1 MFGWY
6 KYRNKVRRENLLYKR
21 NRIFRQ
27 NFLKYKKYYNDL
39 SEERRI
45 IELDLIEHYEKNFT
59 LFYQI
64 LFMIIGAFITLFIP
78 FQINTLISGNNADLY
93 GWIIVIMASVAL
105 FSTFFLFIILL
116 FLSAHYK
123 YYLSV
128 YALFLIIW
136 LIILFST
143 MFEQFIMF
151 HLILSIITFITL
163 MGLAWWYL
171 GFEKKVLLARKLA
184 INLGHTSCM

>member
-6 KYRNKVRRENLLYKR
+6 KYINKIRRANLLYKR

-27 NFLKYKKYYNDL
+27 NFLKYKKYYKDL

-78 FQINTLISGNNADLY
+78 FQINTLISGNNAELY

-136 LIILFST
+136 LIILFSP
-143 MFEQFIMF
+143 MFDQFIMF

-171 GFEKKVLLARKLA
+171 GFEKEVLLARKLA
-184 INLGHTSCM
+184 INLGHTSCI

>member
-6 KYRNKVRRENLLYKR
+6 KYINKVRRANLLYKR

-27 NFLKYKKYYNDL
+27 NFLKYKKYYKDL
-39 SEERRI
+39 SEKRRI

-78 FQINTLISGNNADLY
+78 FQINTLISGNNAELY

-136 LIILFST
+136 LIILFSP
-143 MFEQFIMF
+143 MFDQFIMF

-163 MGLAWWYL
+163 MGLAGWYL
-171 GFEKKVLLARKLA
+171 GFEKKYY
-184 INLGHTSCM
+184 

>member
-6 KYRNKVRRENLLYKR
+6 KYRNKVIRANLLYKR

-27 NFLKYKKYYNDL
+27 NFLKYKKYYKDL
-39 SEERRI
+39 SEEIRI

-78 FQINTLISGNNADLY
+78 FQINTLISGNNAELY
-93 GWIIVIMASVAL
+93 GWIIVIMVSVAL

-136 LIILFST
+136 LIILFSP
-143 MFEQFIMF
+143 MFDQFIMF

-171 GFEKKVLLARKLA
+171 GFEKEVLLARKLA
-184 INLGHTSCM
+184 INLGHTSCI

>member
-6 KYRNKVRRENLLYKR
+6 KYINKVRRANLLYKR

-27 NFLKYKKYYNDL
+27 NFLKYKKYYKDL
-39 SEERRI
+39 SEKRRI

-78 FQINTLISGNNADLY
+78 FQINTLISGNNAELY

-136 LIILFST
+136 LIILFSP
-143 MFEQFIMF
+143 MFDQFIMF

-171 GFEKKVLLARKLA
+171 GFEKEVLLARKLA
-184 INLGHTSCM
+184 INLGHTSCI

>member
-6 KYRNKVRRENLLYKR
+6 KYINKVRRANLLYKR
-21 NRIFRQ
+21 NRIFRL
-27 NFLKYKKYYNDL
+27 NFLKYKKYYKDL

-78 FQINTLISGNNADLY
+78 FQINTLISGNNAELY

-136 LIILFST
+136 LIILFSP
-143 MFEQFIMF
+143 MFDQFIMF

-163 MGLAWWYL
+163 LGLAWWYL
-171 GFEKKVLLARKLA
+171 GFEKEVLLARKLA
-184 INLGHTSCM
+184 INLGHTSRI

>member
-6 KYRNKVRRENLLYKR
+6 KYRNKVRRANLLYKR

-27 NFLKYKKYYNDL
+27 NFLKYKKYYKDL
-39 SEERRI
+39 SEEIRI

-78 FQINTLISGNNADLY
+78 FQINTLISGNNAELY

-136 LIILFST
+136 LIILFSP
-143 MFEQFIMF
+143 MFDQFIMF

-171 GFEKKVLLARKLA
+171 GFEKEVLLARKLA
-184 INLGHTSCM
+184 INLGHTSCI

>member
-6 KYRNKVRRENLLYKR
+6 KYINKVRRANLLYKR

-27 NFLKYKKYYNDL
+27 NFLKYKKYYKDL

-78 FQINTLISGNNADLY
+78 FQINTLISGNNAELY

-136 LIILFST
+136 LIILFSP
-143 MFEQFIMF
+143 MFDQFIMF

-171 GFEKKVLLARKLA
+171 GFEKDALLARKLA
-184 INLGHTSCM
+184 INLCHTSCI

>member
-6 KYRNKVRRENLLYKR
+6 KYINKVRRANLLYKR

-27 NFLKYKKYYNDL
+27 NFLKYKKYYKDL

-78 FQINTLISGNNADLY
+78 FQINTLISGNNAELY

-136 LIILFST
+136 LIILFSP
-143 MFEQFIMF
+143 MFDQFIMF
-151 HLILSIITFITL
+151 HLILSIITFIIL

-171 GFEKKVLLARKLA
+171 GFEKEVLLARKLA
-184 INLGHTSCM
+184 INLGHTSCI

>member
-6 KYRNKVRRENLLYKR
+6 KYRNKVRCANLLYKR

-27 NFLKYKKYYNDL
+27 NFLKYKKYYKDL

-93 GWIIVIMASVAL
+93 GWIIVIMTSVAL

-136 LIILFST
+136 LIILFSP

-171 GFEKKVLLARKLA
+171 GFEKEVLLARKLA
-184 INLGHTSCM
+184 INLGYTSCM

>member
-6 KYRNKVRRENLLYKR
+6 KYINKVRRANLLYKR

-27 NFLKYKKYYNDL
+27 NFLKYKKYYKDL

-78 FQINTLISGNNADLY
+78 FQINTLISGNNAELY

-136 LIILFST
+136 LIILFSP
-143 MFEQFIMF
+143 MFDQFIMF

-171 GFEKKVLLARKLA
+171 GFEKEVLLARKLA
-184 INLGHTSCM
+184 INLGHTSCI

>member
-6 KYRNKVRRENLLYKR
+6 KYINKVRRANLLYKR

-27 NFLKYKKYYNDL
+27 NFLKYKKYYKDL
-39 SEERRI
+39 SEKRCI

-78 FQINTLISGNNADLY
+78 FQINTLISGNNAELY

-136 LIILFST
+136 LIILFSP
-143 MFEQFIMF
+143 MFDQFIMF

-171 GFEKKVLLARKLA
+171 GFEKEVLLARKLA
-184 INLGHTSCM
+184 INLGHTSCI

>member
-6 KYRNKVRRENLLYKR
+6 KYINKVRRANLLYKR

-27 NFLKYKKYYNDL
+27 NFLKYKKYYKDL

-78 FQINTLISGNNADLY
+78 FQINTLISGNNAELY

-105 FSTFFLFIILL
+105 FSTFFLFIVLL

-136 LIILFST
+136 LIILFSP
-143 MFEQFIMF
+143 MFDQFIIF

-171 GFEKKVLLARKLA
+171 GFEKEVLLARKLA
-184 INLGHTSCM
+184 INLGHTSCI

>member
-6 KYRNKVRRENLLYKR
+6 KYINKVRRANLLYKR

-27 NFLKYKKYYNDL
+27 NFLKYKKYYKDL

-78 FQINTLISGNNADLY
+78 FQINTLISGNNAELY

-136 LIILFST
+136 LIMLFSP
-143 MFEQFIMF
+143 MFDQFIMF

-163 MGLAWWYL
+163 LGLAWWYL
-171 GFEKKVLLARKLA
+171 GFEKEVLLARKLA
-184 INLGHTSCM
+184 INLGHTSRI

>member
-1 MFGWY
+1 MFDWY
-6 KYRNKVRRENLLYKR
+6 KYRNKIRRANLLYKR

-27 NFLKYKKYYNDL
+27 NFLKYKKYYKDL

-93 GWIIVIMASVAL
+93 GGIIVIMASVAL

-128 YALFLIIW
+128 YALFLIVW
-136 LIILFST
+136 LFVLFSP

-171 GFEKKVLLARKLA
+171 GFEKEMLLARKLA

>member
-1 MFGWY
+1 MFSWY
-6 KYRNKVRRENLLYKR
+6 KYRNKVRRANLLYKR

-27 NFLKYKKYYNDL
+27 NFLKYKKYYKDL
-39 SEERRI
+39 SKEKCI
-45 IELDLIEHYEKNFT
+45 IELDLIEHNEKNFT

-78 FQINTLISGNNADLY
+78 FQINTLISGNNADIY
-93 GWIIVIMASVAL
+93 GWIIVIMVSIAL
-105 FSTFFLFIILL
+105 FSTFFLFIVLL

-128 YALFLIIW
+128 YTLFLIVW
-136 LIILFST
+136 LFILFSP
-143 MFEQFIMF
+143 MFEQFIIF

-171 GFEKKVLLARKLA
+171 GFEKEELLARKLA

>member
-6 KYRNKVRRENLLYKR
+6 KYINKVRRANLLYKR

-27 NFLKYKKYYNDL
+27 NFLKYKKYYKDL

-78 FQINTLISGNNADLY
+78 FQINTLISGNNAELY

-136 LIILFST
+136 LIILFSP
-143 MFEQFIMF
+143 MFDQFIMF

-171 GFEKKVLLARKLA
+171 GFEKEALLARKLA
-184 INLGHTSCM
+184 INLGHTSCI

>member
-6 KYRNKVRRENLLYKR
+6 KYRNKVRRANLLYKR

-45 IELDLIEHYEKNFT
+45 IELDLIEHYEKNFI

-78 FQINTLISGNNADLY
+78 FQINTLISGNNSDLY

-136 LIILFST
+136 LIILFSP

-171 GFEKKVLLARKLA
+171 GFEKEVLLARKLA
-184 INLGHTSCM
+184 VNLGHTSCM

>member
-6 KYRNKVRRENLLYKR
+6 KYINKVRRANLLYKR
-21 NRIFRQ
+21 NRVFRQ
-27 NFLKYKKYYNDL
+27 NFLKYKKYYKDL
-39 SEERRI
+39 SEKRRI

-78 FQINTLISGNNADLY
+78 FQINTLISGNNAELY

-136 LIILFST
+136 LIILFSP
-143 MFEQFIMF
+143 MFDQFIMF

-171 GFEKKVLLARKLA
+171 GFEKEVLLARKLA
-184 INLGHTSCM
+184 INLGHTSCI

>member
-6 KYRNKVRRENLLYKR
+6 KYINKVRRANLLYKR
-21 NRIFRQ
+21 NRIFRL
-27 NFLKYKKYYNDL
+27 NFLKYKKYYKDL

-78 FQINTLISGNNADLY
+78 FQINTLISGNNAELY

-136 LIILFST
+136 LIILFSP
-143 MFEQFIMF
+143 MFDQFIMF

-171 GFEKKVLLARKLA
+171 GFEKEVLLARKLA
-184 INLGHTSCM
+184 INLGHTSCI

>member
-6 KYRNKVRRENLLYKR
+6 KYINKVRRANLLYKR

-27 NFLKYKKYYNDL
+27 NFLKYKKYYKDL

-78 FQINTLISGNNADLY
+78 FQINTLISGNNAELY

-136 LIILFST
+136 LIILFSPI
-143 MFEQFIMF
+143 FDQFIMF

-163 MGLAWWYL
+163 LGLAWWYL
-171 GFEKKVLLARKLA
+171 GFEKEVLLARKLA
-184 INLGHTSCM
+184 INLGHTSRI

>member
-6 KYRNKVRRENLLYKR
+6 KYRNKVRRAKLLYKR

-27 NFLKYKKYYNDL
+27 NFLKYKKYYKDL

-78 FQINTLISGNNADLY
+78 FQINTLISGNNTELY

-128 YALFLIIW
+128 YVLFLIIW
-136 LIILFST
+136 LIILFSP

-151 HLILSIITFITL
+151 HLIFSIITFITL

-171 GFEKKVLLARKLA
+171 GFEKEVLLARKLA

>member
-1 MFGWY
+1 MFDWY
-6 KYRNKVRRENLLYKR
+6 KYRNKIRRANLLYKR

-27 NFLKYKKYYNDL
+27 NFLKYKKYYKDL
-39 SEERRI
+39 SEERCI
-45 IELDLIEHYEKNFT
+45 IELDLIEHYKKNFT

-128 YALFLIIW
+128 YALFLIVW
-136 LIILFST
+136 LFVLFSP

-171 GFEKKVLLARKLA
+171 GFEKEVLLARKLA

>member
-6 KYRNKVRRENLLYKR
+6 KYRNKVRRANLLYKR

-27 NFLKYKKYYNDL
+27 NFLKYKKYYKDL
-39 SEERRI
+39 SEESRI

-78 FQINTLISGNNADLY
+78 FQINTLISGNNAELY

-105 FSTFFLFIILL
+105 FSTFFLFIALL

-128 YALFLIIW
+128 YVSFLIVW
-136 LIILFST
+136 LLILFSP
-143 MFEQFIMF
+143 MFDQYIMF
-151 HLILSIITFITL
+151 HLVLSINTFITL
-163 MGLAWWYL
+163 LGLAWWYL
-171 GFEKKVLLARKLA
+171 GFEKEVLLARKLA
-184 INLGHTSCM
+184 INLGHTSRI

>member
-6 KYRNKVRRENLLYKR
+6 KYINKVRRANLLYKR
-21 NRIFRQ
+21 NRIFRL
-27 NFLKYKKYYNDL
+27 NFLKYKKYYKDL
-39 SEERRI
+39 SEKRRI
-45 IELDLIEHYEKNFT
+45 IELDLIEHYEKIFT

-78 FQINTLISGNNADLY
+78 FQINTLISGNNAELY

-136 LIILFST
+136 LIILFSP
-143 MFEQFIMF
+143 MFDQFIMF

-171 GFEKKVLLARKLA
+171 GFEKEVLLARKLA
-184 INLGHTSCM
+184 INLGHTSCI

>member
-6 KYRNKVRRENLLYKR
+6 KYRNKVRRANLLYKR

-27 NFLKYKKYYNDL
+27 NFLKYKKYYKDL

-64 LFMIIGAFITLFIP
+64 LFMIIGSFITLFIP
-78 FQINTLISGNNADLY
+78 FQINTLISGNNAELY

-136 LIILFST
+136 LIILFSP
-143 MFEQFIMF
+143 MFDQFIMF

-171 GFEKKVLLARKLA
+171 GFEKEVLLARKLV
-184 INLGHTSCM
+184 INLGHTSCI

>member
-6 KYRNKVRRENLLYKR
+6 KYINKIRRANLLYKR

-27 NFLKYKKYYNDL
+27 NFLKYKKYYKDL

-78 FQINTLISGNNADLY
+78 FQINTLISGNNAELY

-143 MFEQFIMF
+143 MFDQFIMF

-171 GFEKKVLLARKLA
+171 GFEKEVLLARKLA
-184 INLGHTSCM
+184 INLGHTSCI

>member
-6 KYRNKVRRENLLYKR
+6 KYINKVRRANLLYKR
-21 NRIFRQ
+21 NRIFRL
-27 NFLKYKKYYNDL
+27 NFLKYKKYYKDL
-39 SEERRI
+39 SEKRRI

-78 FQINTLISGNNADLY
+78 FQINTLISGNNAELY

-136 LIILFST
+136 LIILFSP
-143 MFEQFIMF
+143 MFDQFIMF

-171 GFEKKVLLARKLA
+171 GFEKEVLLARKLA
-184 INLGHTSCM
+184 INLGHTSCI

>member
-6 KYRNKVRRENLLYKR
+6 KYINKVRRANLLYKR

-27 NFLKYKKYYNDL
+27 NFLKYKKYYKDL
-39 SEERRI
+39 SEKRRI

-78 FQINTLISGNNADLY
+78 FQINTLISGNNAELY

-136 LIILFST
+136 LIILFSP
-143 MFEQFIMF
+143 MFDQFIMF

-163 MGLAWWYL
+163 MGLAGWYL
-171 GFEKKVLLARKLA
+171 GFEKEVLLARKLA
-184 INLGHTSCM
+184 INLGHTSCI

>member
-1 MFGWY
+1 MFCWY
-6 KYRNKVRRENLLYKR
+6 KYINKVRRANLLYKR

-27 NFLKYKKYYNDL
+27 NFLKYKKYYKDL
-39 SEERRI
+39 SEKRRI

-78 FQINTLISGNNADLY
+78 FQINTLISGNNAELY

-136 LIILFST
+136 LIILFSP
-143 MFEQFIMF
+143 MFDQFIMF

-171 GFEKKVLLARKLA
+171 GFEKEVLLARKLA
-184 INLGHTSCM
+184 INLGHTSCI

>member
-6 KYRNKVRRENLLYKR
+6 KYINKVRRANLLYKR
-21 NRIFRQ
+21 NRIFRL
-27 NFLKYKKYYNDL
+27 NFLKYKKYYKDL

-78 FQINTLISGNNADLY
+78 FQINTLISGNNAELY

-105 FSTFFLFIILL
+105 FSTFFLFIFLL

-136 LIILFST
+136 LIILFSP
-143 MFEQFIMF
+143 MFDQFIMF

-171 GFEKKVLLARKLA
+171 GFEKEVLLARKLA
-184 INLGHTSCM
+184 INLGHTSCI

>member
-6 KYRNKVRRENLLYKR
+6 KYINKVRRANLLYKR

-27 NFLKYKKYYNDL
+27 NFLKYKKYYKDL

-78 FQINTLISGNNADLY
+78 FQINTLISGNNAELY

-136 LIILFST
+136 LIILFSP
-143 MFEQFIMF
+143 MFDQFIMF

-163 MGLAWWYL
+163 LGLAWWYL
-171 GFEKKVLLARKLA
+171 GFEKEVLLARKLA
-184 INLGHTSCM
+184 INLGHTSRV

>member
-6 KYRNKVRRENLLYKR
+6 KYINKVRRANLLYKR

-27 NFLKYKKYYNDL
+27 NFLKYKKYYKDL

-78 FQINTLISGNNADLY
+78 FQINTLISGNNAELY

-136 LIILFST
+136 LIILFSP
-143 MFEQFIMF
+143 MFDQFIMF

-171 GFEKKVLLARKLA
+171 GFEKKALLARKLA
-184 INLGHTSCM
+184 INLGHTSCI

>member
-6 KYRNKVRRENLLYKR
+6 KYINKVRRANLLYKR

-27 NFLKYKKYYNDL
+27 NFLKYKKYYKDL
-39 SEERRI
+39 SEKRRI
-45 IELDLIEHYEKNFT
+45 IELDLIENYEKNFT

-78 FQINTLISGNNADLY
+78 FQINTLISGNNAELY

-136 LIILFST
+136 LIILFSP
-143 MFEQFIMF
+143 MFDQFIMF

-171 GFEKKVLLARKLA
+171 GFEKEVLLARKLA
-184 INLGHTSCM
+184 INLGHTSCI